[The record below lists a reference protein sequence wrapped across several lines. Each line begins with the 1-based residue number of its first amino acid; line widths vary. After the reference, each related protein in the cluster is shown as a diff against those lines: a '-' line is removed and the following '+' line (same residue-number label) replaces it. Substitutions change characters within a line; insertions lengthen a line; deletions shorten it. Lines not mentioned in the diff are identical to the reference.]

1 MLKHFLAQDFFCTS
15 FFFKFTMI
23 ANGNDQVRRMRT
35 AFDPNDA
42 SLQVRLDNQ
51 KILKGYL
58 DSRPF
63 GGGIG
68 HAGDKAQRFFT
79 KCISFACR
87 YR

>member
-1 MLKHFLAQDFFCTS
+1 
-15 FFFKFTMI
+15 MI

-51 KILKGYL
+51 EILKDISLL
-58 DSRPF
+58 DPL
-63 GGGIG
+63 
-68 HAGDKAQRFFT
+68 AAVLVTGDKAQRFT